1 MDTLVVATFA
11 AVILLEIAI
20 PLGLGYWIARRFGVS
35 WKIFGLGAGF
45 FIAVQLIHTPLVLLT
60 QGPLYLYLQGIV
72 ADQTLIIAILAV
84 YLGLLAGL
92 FEEVG
97 RYLVFRSWFPAK
109 GIALTRENGLM
120 FGAGWGGIESMI
132 IALLVV
138 SSLVTYIALSTSP
151 DPLAGLPADP
161 VVTEQVNAL
170 LGLTPLDILP
180 GLFERMMTITL
191 HITWSVM
198 VLAAVVYRQNGL
210 LALAILW
217 HAAVD
222 FLAVYLA
229 QTQSILAVE
238 LSLAVSA
245 VLGLFYLR
253 WEWQRLGARKAEPDA
268 GVAGS

>member
-60 QGPLYLYLQGIV
+60 QGPLYLFLQGIV
-72 ADQTLIIAILAV
+72 TDETTIIVILAL

-92 FEEVG
+92 FEELG
-97 RYLVFRSWFPAK
+97 RYLVFRSFFPAK
-109 GIALTRENGLM
+109 GIALSRENGLM

-132 IALLVV
+132 IALLLL
-138 SSLVTYIALSTSP
+138 STMVTYIALSTSP
-151 DPLAGLPADP
+151 DPLAGFPADP
-161 VVTEQVNAL
+161 VALEQVNAI
-170 LGLTPLDILP
+170 LGLTPAEILP
-180 GLFERMMTITL
+180 GLLERMMTITL

-198 VLAAVVYRQNGL
+198 VLAAVVYRQRGL
-210 LALAILW
+210 LALAVLW
-217 HAAVD
+217 HTGVD

-229 QTQSILAVE
+229 QTEGILAVE
-238 LSLAVSA
+238 LSLAFSA

-253 WEWQRLGARKAEPDA
+253 YEWRRLGEAPA
-268 GVAGS
+268 GE